1 MKKIRYLSLLV
12 LLLVSVI
19 PVWGQDTFDPV
30 SPSEPGTPPTK
41 LIVTAEPSVAGRVT
55 GGGKYTPESS
65 VTVKAY
71 TNTNYSFVSWTDA
84 DGKVVST
91 SSTYTFTKSYST
103 DRLTANFEF
112 TPGSPEEPVPGELL
126 VYYRLSVAASE
137 GGTVSGGGKYRGGTS
152 VSLKANCKEN
162 FDFVS
167 WTNEDGEV
175 VSTDASFTYT
185 TNAYNETLTA
195 NFRFNPD
202 SPTEPSDPI
211 LRHKLTVTA
220 TDGGTASGSSV
231 VLSGNTATLYANC
244 NAGYVFLGWYLN
256 GTLYT
261 TLQQFSY
268 TMGDED
274 VAFEARFEFNP
285 ESPSEPATPE
295 DKKYAIYLM
304 SGVTY
309 PGTTIDCPLYVT
321 NLDMLQDMTF
331 HLTFPE
337 QVQPDWATLTVGDKA
352 VGYTPSV
359 AETAEAGVYMVSLI
373 GGTLQPGTTQLL
385 NVKVTIPETVEYN
398 TSHQVKI
405 NQVSVTEAS
414 GATATASTRNGSV
427 KVYKLGD
434 TNGDGYVDVVD
445 KMNIVTLIVDEK
457 PEDFIP
463 EVSDANEDGYIDI
476 SDGMTIINTIVNGDE

>member
-1 MKKIRYLSLLV
+1 MKKIRYLSLLA

-19 PVWGQDTFDPV
+19 PIWGQDTFDPA
-30 SPSEPGTPPTK
+30 SPSEPGTAPTK
-41 LIVTAEPSVAGRVT
+41 LIVAAEPSVGGSVS
-55 GGGKYTPESS
+55 GGGKYTPESN
-65 VTVKAY
+65 VTVRAY
-71 TNTNYSFVSWTDA
+71 TNTNYFFVNWTDA
-84 DGKVVST
+84 EGNVVST
-91 SSTYTFTKSYST
+91 SSTYTFAKSYST
-103 DRLTANFEF
+103 DKLTANFKF
-112 TPGSPEEPVPGELL
+112 TPGSPAEPVPGEQL
-126 VYYRLSVAASE
+126 VYYQLSVAASE
-137 GGTVSGGGKYRGGTS
+137 GGTVSGGGKYRCGTS
-152 VSLKANCKEN
+152 VSLRAYCNNN

-175 VSTDASFTYT
+175 VSTNASFTYT

-202 SPTEPSDPI
+202 SPSEPSDPI
-211 LRHKLTVTA
+211 LRHKITVTT
-220 TDGGTASGSSV
+220 TDGGTASGSAV
-231 VLSGNTATLYANC
+231 VFSGSTATLYAHC
-244 NAGYVFLGWYLN
+244 NMGYVFLGWYLN

-285 ESPSEPATPE
+285 ASPSEPATPA

-309 PGTTIDCPLYVT
+309 PGTTIDCPIYVT

-331 HLTFPE
+331 NLTFPE
-337 QVQPDWATLTVGDKA
+337 QVQPDWTTLTIGDKA

-373 GGTLQPGTTQLL
+373 GGTLQRGTTQLM
-385 NVKVTIPETVEYN
+385 NVKVTIPEAVEYN

-414 GATATASTRNGSV
+414 GALTTTSTRNGSV

-457 PEDFIP
+457 PEGFIP
-463 EVSDANEDGYIDI
+463 EVSDANKDGYIDI
-476 SDGMTIINTIVNGDE
+476 SDGMTIINTIVNGNE